1 MTVKTATNDN
11 APLRSVFENA
21 NLRRAGAL
29 STLGL
34 AAAILSGCA
43 TPGLNTETCMGTD
56 YNGIGFYGVG
66 QSKWDKDCA
75 NAEFA
80 ETLLRKKNDPVGN
93 ALGFLLY
100 LDQLP
105 GARAQL
111 EARLGQ
117 KGALRIEPE
126 TVATLL
132 ASPDVSRYTGVQL
145 YAKMNE
151 DDRATVNSLLQERE
165 IDPKVALTLNDDDR
179 RAMIQAQEQAT
190 SRAEQDVAKTQA
202 TPPTTPENTPKQ
214 QCKPVVTN
222 GRQIRFVCGGQ

>member
-1 MTVKTATNDN
+1 MTVTATNDN

-21 NLRRAGAL
+21 NLRRAGML

-66 QSKWDKDCA
+66 ESKWDKDCGS
-75 NAEFA
+75 AEFA
-80 ETLLRKKNDPVGN
+80 ETLLRNKNDPVGN

-132 ASPDVSRYTGVQL
+132 ASPDISRYTGVQL

-151 DDRATVNSLLQERE
+151 QDRATVHGLLQERG
-165 IDPKVALTLNDDDR
+165 IDPKIALTLNDDDR
-179 RAMIQAQEQAT
+179 RAMVEAQKQAAAL
-190 SRAEQDVAKTQA
+190 AERDVAKTQSPA
-202 TPPTTPENTPKQ
+202 PAAPENAPKQ